1 MKPIIKVENLTKSF
15 KQYKKEPGLKGT
27 LSSMFNRKFFEI
39 KAVDNIN
46 FEIEPGEFVGF
57 IGPNGAGKT
66 TTLKMLS
73 GILHPTSGDVEVN
86 GYNPSERKP
95 DFLKNISLVMGQK
108 SQLWWE
114 LPAMEGFI
122 LNKEIY
128 DIEDKFFNEKVNEL
142 SKLLEVED
150 ILKIPVRKLSLGQRM
165 KCELIAAL
173 LHNPKVLFLDEPTI
187 GLDVVVQKKIREFF
201 KQYNQESKTTILLTS
216 HYMEDVS
223 ELCKRVIIIN
233 HGTKIYDG
241 SLEDL
246 MKKYADDK
254 YLKIIF
260 SKKVKKTDLY
270 EYGELIQFDPNGLKA
285 TISTPRV
292 QHTKVASSILEKL
305 PVDDLDIAEV
315 DLEDIVAKIFIQ
327 DKTT

>member
-1 MKPIIKVENLTKSF
+1 MKPIIKVKNLTKTF
-15 KQYKKEPGLKGT
+15 KQYKKEPGLRGT
-27 LSSMFNRKFFEI
+27 INSMFNRKFFEI
-39 KAVDNIN
+39 NAVNNIS

-73 GILHPTSGDVEVN
+73 GILYPTSGEVEVE
-86 GYNPSERKP
+86 GYNPSERNY
-95 DFLKNISLVMGQK
+95 DFLKEISLVMGQK
-108 SQLWWE
+108 SQLWWD

-128 DIEDKFFNEKVNEL
+128 DIEDKFFQNKVHEL

-150 ILKIPVRKLSLGQRM
+150 ILKVPVRKLSLGQRM
-165 KCELIAAL
+165 KCELLAAL
-173 LHNPKVLFLDEPTI
+173 LHSPKVLFLDEPTI

-233 HGTKIYDG
+233 YGAKIYDG
-241 SLEDL
+241 SLSDL
-246 MKKYADDK
+246 MKTYANNK
-254 YLKIIF
+254 YLKVVF
-260 SKKVKKTDLY
+260 NKRVNKTDLY
-270 EYGELIQFDPNGLKA
+270 EYGEVIQFDSDGLKA
-285 TISTPRV
+285 TISTPREE
-292 QHTKVASSILEKL
+292 HTKVASGILKKL

-315 DLEDIVAKIFIQ
+315 DLEDIVSKIFQ
-327 DKTT
+327 EGRNM